1 MDKPIINGNTITIPS
16 SQDYLVN
23 VDDFVE
29 SYLERKK
36 VDKSVIADIA
46 ICVTEIVIN
55 GIIHGNQSNPD
66 KRVKIAI
73 DKEDSKVKVVI
84 HDEGKGFNPED
95 IANPIAEENL
105 LKEVGRGIFIV
116 KSLMDEVTVVHE
128 KDGTKTTIVK
138 NL

>member
-66 KRVKIAI
+66 KKVRVSLE
-73 DKEDSKVKVVI
+73 KEDSQVKVVI
-84 HDEGKGFNPED
+84 RDEGKGFNPED
-95 IANPIAEENL
+95 IESPIAEENL

-116 KSLMDEVTVVHE
+116 KSLMDEVKVVHE
-128 KDGTKTTIVK
+128 TDGTVTTIIK

>member
-16 SQDYLVN
+16 SQDFLVS

-29 SYLERKK
+29 SYLEKKK

-55 GIIHGNQSNPD
+55 GIIHGNQSDPD
-66 KRVKIAI
+66 KKVEVSVN
-73 DKEDSKVKVVI
+73 KEDSRVEIVI
-84 HDEGKGFNPED
+84 RDEGKGFNPEA
-95 IANPIAEENL
+95 IESPIAEENL
-105 LKEVGRGIFIV
+105 MKEVGRGIFIV
-116 KSLMDEVTVVHE
+116 KSLMDKVEVVQE
-128 KDGTKTTIVK
+128 KAGTRTTIVK